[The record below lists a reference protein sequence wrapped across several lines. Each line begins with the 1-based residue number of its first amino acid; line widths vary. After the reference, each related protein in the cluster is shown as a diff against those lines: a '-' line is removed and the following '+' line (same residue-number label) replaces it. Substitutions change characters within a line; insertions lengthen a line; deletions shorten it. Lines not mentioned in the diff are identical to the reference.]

1 MLSRVLLVLLV
12 MLLLD
17 ADCPS
22 ARSLSNRRSK
32 YKHIWCK
39 HIINVTIISINI
51 KLMLCPPRSLSLPR
65 SASSTHILRII
76 IALFLLQVFL
86 LPLLLLLFLP
96 PHLLLDIYACKCWHL
111 SKKCANCQE
120 QTGEGKN
127 EKKAKVKEH

>member
-1 MLSRVLLVLLV
+1 MLSRVLLM

-22 ARSLSNRRSK
+22 ARSLSGCWSK

-86 LPLLLLLFLP
+86 LPLLLLLLFLP
-96 PHLLLDIYACKCWHL
+96 SHLLLDIYACKCWHL

-127 EKKAKVKEH
+127 KKKAKVKEH